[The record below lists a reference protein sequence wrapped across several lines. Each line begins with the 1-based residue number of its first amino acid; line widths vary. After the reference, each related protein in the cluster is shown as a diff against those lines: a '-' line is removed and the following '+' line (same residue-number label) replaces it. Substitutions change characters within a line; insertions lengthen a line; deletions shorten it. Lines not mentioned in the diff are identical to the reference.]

1 MTLLVTKKPEEPYGN
16 DFGPV
21 VKEWFRRNGWPQ
33 IVAEKVAREKGSVI
47 GPWASQLSNTM
58 SGKIEPKPNFFMAMG
73 WFNEVILTR
82 DFHDITDRT
91 IKDLLVNSEALT
103 HDNGQPFTAT
113 DFFALYLGDIQ
124 APESY
129 YQVINSQITPEVV
142 KAYWENIRE
151 IFREL
156 RMEMMMQ
163 PFEVWQK
170 LESLLKE
177 QQIPSDDIHWFREC
191 LVERLPTVEECTRMR
206 HKYPEMPVI
215 QALTI
220 MKEQC
225 GGSAD
230 RLGKCGDLY
239 QQPTPAHQLIPSRC
253 M

>member
-1 MTLLVTKKPEEPYGN
+1 MEQRHGG

-21 VKEWFRRNGWPQ
+21 LKEWFRRNSWPQ
-33 IVAEKVAREKGSVI
+33 ILAEKVAREKGSKI
-47 GPWASQLSNTM
+47 GPWASQMSNTM
-58 SGKIEPKPNFFMAMG
+58 SGKTEPKPNFFKAMG

-91 IKDLLVNSEALT
+91 TRNLLVDSEALT

-129 YQVINSQITPEVV
+129 HQVINSKITPEVV
-142 KAYWENIRE
+142 KAYWDNIRQ
-151 IFREL
+151 IYGEL
-156 RMEMMMQ
+156 RMEMMV
-163 PFEVWQK
+163 PSIEVWQE
-170 LESLLKE
+170 LESLLIKQE
-177 QQIPSDDIHWFREC
+177 IPSDDIYWFREC
-191 LVERLPTVEECTRMR
+191 LVDRLPTVDECTRMR

-220 MKEQC
+220 MKERC
-225 GGSAD
+225 KGNLD
-230 RLGKCGDLY
+230 RLGKCGALC
-239 QQPTPAHQLIPSRC
+239 QQPTTANQLIQSGC